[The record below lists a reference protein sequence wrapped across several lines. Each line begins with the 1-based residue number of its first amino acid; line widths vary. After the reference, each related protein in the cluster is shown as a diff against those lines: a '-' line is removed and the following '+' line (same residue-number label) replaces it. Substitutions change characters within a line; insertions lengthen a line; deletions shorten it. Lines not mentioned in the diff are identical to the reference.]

1 MQYLSLDTNI
11 ILLDAQNL
19 LTIGNPDDQIVLSST
34 TIDELDSKKSG
45 FTEIAF
51 QAREFGRLLASGHKR
66 KSVQTTKFTYTTI
79 TVNTRTIIVVEPTKY
94 PDFSDTEPNII
105 ADRKII
111 HATKLWADSEPDVRT
126 VFYSNDVMAR
136 LRAIAIGL
144 ETLEL
149 KQVETTIF
157 EFTKHIEVPE
167 DQFVALHNKSILDID
182 PKYKPENYN
191 YVFTT
196 QSSAQHKLAYIDA
209 GSIQI
214 IGKTTEDALRRQ
226 ELNPLNVEQLFL
238 SRAIQDTT
246 IDIVVCD
253 SLAGSGKTAS
263 SISNAM
269 ALMKK
274 DHRYQSIIYIRNS
287 VNDVDEAEEVGF
299 LPGLETKFDIYLHPL
314 YDTIDSIIRNKYK
327 DSKLKKDEFEA
338 KLEEARAKIIS
349 DYNIQAMTTLGM
361 RGRTFTNCIA
371 IIDECQGLSK
381 GQFQKIITRFGKNVK
396 VILIGSNR
404 QIDNKYLTKY
414 TNGLSVI
421 LNACAK
427 PSDQVKLYA
436 VTLQRVIRSKTA
448 EWAELIFS
456 KGH

>member
-19 LTIGNPDDQIVLSST
+19 LTIGDPDDHIVLSST

-66 KSVQTTKFTYTTI
+66 KSVQTTAFTYTVI
-79 TVNTRTIIVVEPTKY
+79 TVGSRSVIVVEPNEY
-94 PDFSDTEPNII
+94 PNFSDTEPNII

-111 HATKLWADSEPDVRT
+111 HATKLWADSELEVPT
-126 VFYSNDVMAR
+126 IFYSNDVMAR
-136 LRAIAIGL
+136 LRAIAVGL
-144 ETLEL
+144 ATLEL
-149 KQVETTIF
+149 KQVENTTF
-157 EFTKHIEVPE
+157 EFTKYLEVPE
-167 DQFVALHNKSILDID
+167 DQFVALHNKPILDID
-182 PKYKPENYN
+182 PEYKPENYN

-196 QSSAQHKLAYIDA
+196 PSSAQHKLAYIDA

-238 SRAIQDTT
+238 SRAIQDPTV
-246 IDIVVCD
+246 DVVVCD

-263 SISNAM
+263 SLSNAM
-269 ALMKK
+269 ALMRK
-274 DHRYQSIIYIRNS
+274 DHRYESIVYIRNS

-299 LPGLETKFDIYLHPL
+299 LPGLETKFDVYLHPL
-314 YDTIDSIIRNKYK
+314 YDTLDSIIRNKHK
-327 DSKLKKDEFEA
+327 DSKLKKDELEA
-338 KLEEARAKIIS
+338 KLEEAKVKLIS

-361 RGRTFTNCIA
+361 RGRTFTNCVA
-371 IIDECQGLSK
+371 IIDECQGISK

-421 LNACAK
+421 LDACAK
-427 PSDQVKLYA
+427 PSEQVKLYA

-448 EWAELIFS
+448 EWAESIFS
-456 KGH
+456 KEH